1 MHSFQFYSPTKVLFG
16 AGTITEAGPAVQA
29 AGGRR
34 ILVLYG
40 GGSVVTNG
48 VLDTVLSSLDQ
59 CGITYFVEGGIRPN
73 PLLSKAQQL
82 LEQYAQQDI
91 DFLLGV
97 GGASVLDT
105 CKAVAMGL
113 YGGGPIWDYF
123 TKTRPV
129 TGAVPVG
136 CVLTIAAAGSET
148 SDSAVLTN
156 EALSSKRGCSTPFN
170 RPLFAIMDPETTYT
184 LSPYQ
189 TACGVADIM
198 LHTMERYFGAD
209 AGENQLTDGIAEALL
224 RDTMENGVRAMKCP
238 SDYHARSELMWC
250 GSLSHND
257 LTGLGRPKDMSVH
270 QLGHPL
276 SAVYKLAHGASL
288 TAIWP
293 HWARYVVQSDPARF
307 ARLGRTVLG
316 LSEPDDQL
324 AAEAAIQGF
333 SAYWKQLD
341 LPICFQDCISAQND
355 EALHTL
361 VRLCSYD
368 GTRSIGAFC
377 KLDETDMLAIYQMAN
392 RT

>member
-1 MHSFQFYSPTKVLFG
+1 MNSFQFYSPTKVLFG
-16 AGTITEAGPAVQA
+16 AGTIAQTGSAVQA
-29 AGGRR
+29 AGGHQV
-34 ILVLYG
+34 LVLYG
-40 GGSVVTNG
+40 CGSVIKNG
-48 VLDTVLSSLDQ
+48 VLDAVLASLDR
-59 CGITYFVEGGIRPN
+59 CGISYFTEGGIQPN
-73 PLLSKAQQL
+73 PCLAKAQQL
-82 LEQYAQQDI
+82 LDNYSHRDI

-123 TKTRPV
+123 TKARPV
-129 TGAVPVG
+129 TGEIPVG

-170 RPLFAIMDPETTYT
+170 RPVFAILDPETTYT
-184 LSPYQ
+184 LPPYQ

-198 LHTMERYFGAD
+198 LHTMERYFGVN

-224 RDTMENGVRAMKCP
+224 RNVMENGKRALDHP

-257 LTGLGRPKDMSVH
+257 LTGLGRPKDMVVH
-270 QLGHPL
+270 QLGHVL
-276 SAVYKLAHGASL
+276 SAVCKLAHGASL

-293 HWARYVVQSDPARF
+293 HWARYVAASDWARF

-324 AAEAAIQGF
+324 AAEATIDGF
-333 SAYWKQLD
+333 SAYWKGLG
-341 LPICFQDCISAQND
+341 LPTCLRDCIGVQSDA
-355 EALHTL
+355 ALRTFAH
-361 VRLCSYD
+361 LCSYE
-368 GTRSIGAFC
+368 GTRSIGGFRQ
-377 KLDETDMLAIYQMAN
+377 LEESDMLAIYQMAN
-392 RT
+392 R

>member
-1 MHSFQFYSPTKVLFG
+1 MRNHLLC
-16 AGTITEAGPAVQA
+16 
-29 AGGRR
+29 GGR
-34 ILVLYG
+34 
-40 GGSVVTNG
+40 
-48 VLDTVLSSLDQ
+48 
-59 CGITYFVEGGIRPN
+59 N
-73 PLLSKAQQL
+73 PAQPPLSKAQQL
-82 LEQYAQQDI
+82 LEQYAQRDI

-209 AGENQLTDGIAEALL
+209 ARRKPAHRRHRRGFAAGHHGE
-224 RDTMENGVRAMKCP
+224 RCP
-238 SDYHARSELMWC
+238 RYEMPFRLP
-250 GSLSHND
+250 
-257 LTGLGRPKDMSVH
+257 RP
-270 QLGHPL
+270 Q
-276 SAVYKLAHGASL
+276 
-288 TAIWP
+288 
-293 HWARYVVQSDPARF
+293 
-307 ARLGRTVLG
+307 
-316 LSEPDDQL
+316 
-324 AAEAAIQGF
+324 
-333 SAYWKQLD
+333 
-341 LPICFQDCISAQND
+341 
-355 EALHTL
+355 
-361 VRLCSYD
+361 
-368 GTRSIGAFC
+368 
-377 KLDETDMLAIYQMAN
+377 
-392 RT
+392 

>member
-29 AGGRR
+29 AGGCR

-136 CVLTIAAAGSET
+136 CVLTIAAVGSET

-156 EALSSKRGCSTPFN
+156 EALSSKRGCSTP
-170 RPLFAIMDPETTYT
+170 L
-184 LSPYQ
+184 
-189 TACGVADIM
+189 
-198 LHTMERYFGAD
+198 
-209 AGENQLTDGIAEALL
+209 
-224 RDTMENGVRAMKCP
+224 
-238 SDYHARSELMWC
+238 
-250 GSLSHND
+250 
-257 LTGLGRPKDMSVH
+257 
-270 QLGHPL
+270 
-276 SAVYKLAHGASL
+276 
-288 TAIWP
+288 
-293 HWARYVVQSDPARF
+293 
-307 ARLGRTVLG
+307 
-316 LSEPDDQL
+316 
-324 AAEAAIQGF
+324 
-333 SAYWKQLD
+333 
-341 LPICFQDCISAQND
+341 
-355 EALHTL
+355 
-361 VRLCSYD
+361 
-368 GTRSIGAFC
+368 
-377 KLDETDMLAIYQMAN
+377 
-392 RT
+392 